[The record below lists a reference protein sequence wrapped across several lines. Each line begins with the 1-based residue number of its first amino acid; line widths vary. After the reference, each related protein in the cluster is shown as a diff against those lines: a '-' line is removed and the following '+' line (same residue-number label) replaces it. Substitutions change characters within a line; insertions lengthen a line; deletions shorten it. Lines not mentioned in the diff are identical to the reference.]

1 MTFSEMYGGTAGR
14 PADEGVERRVARGRI
29 GEYPCR
35 PSRGLKAEGGE
46 YPRSSDYSLL
56 SGVCL
61 PTELDCLSPMSLN
74 AIHLQDIS
82 VDEAEVRSKY
92 EAGALAKV
100 RPPISI

>member
-1 MTFSEMYGGTAGR
+1 MSVRHLSEGTWVSEAH
-14 PADEGVERRVARGRI
+14 I
-29 GEYPCR
+29 GIALAL
-35 PSRGLKAEGGE
+35 SLDQLL
-46 YPRSSDYSLL
+46 SQSLL

-100 RPPISI
+100 RTPISI